1 MLAELFRREDLLLAL
16 VHLVLQITYLVK
28 LLPVLELH
36 GLVLALSQL
45 EVVLADFQVG
55 FRLTES
61 LGLGI
66 KLDKKLVAVFGQ
78 RGQPIDLVLQPLDL
92 LGVSLA
98 PRVHLLLLE
107 LSAQFAILF
116 LALLELLLGHLELD
130 AQLVVLVRA
139 LDQLLVE
146 LLHQP
151 VVDGAGAVH
160 ALCGG

>member
-1 MLAELFRREDLLLAL
+1 M
-16 VHLVLQITYLVK
+16 
-28 LLPVLELH
+28 
-36 GLVLALSQL
+36 
-45 EVVLADFQVG
+45 ADFQVRL
-55 FRLTES
+55 RLTQG

-66 KLDKKLVAVFGQ
+66 ELDKKLVAVFGQ

-92 LGVSLA
+92 LGVSLT
-98 PRVHLLLLE
+98 PRVHFLLLE

-116 LALLELLLGHLELD
+116 LALLELLLGHLKLD

-151 VVDGAGAVH
+151 VVDRAGAVH

>member
-1 MLAELFRREDLLLAL
+1 M
-16 VHLVLQITYLVK
+16 LQITYLVK
-28 LLPVLELH
+28 LLSVLELH

-55 FRLTES
+55 FRLAES

-66 KLDKKLVAVFGQ
+66 KLDKELVAVFGQ
-78 RGQPIDLVLQPLDL
+78 RGKPIDLVLQPLDL

-98 PRVHLLLLE
+98 ARVHLLLLK
-107 LSAQFAILF
+107 LGAQFAILF

-151 VVDGAGAVH
+151 VVDRAGAVH